1 VNAAPGPPEEPAA
14 PPDKPGILR
23 RVWKVIAGV
32 SVGLGVIATG
42 VTQWDTIESAL
53 FPTSAASEAT
63 IVAGVDPDI
72 SLEEFELQRRRPGR
86 PPGSTAAVAPTGSPR
101 PRTAYRFAVYAV
113 PAISQ
118 PSTGRLIDV
127 SSEEQHQAIKAEG
140 EKITEEAKRDEE
152 SSAREGE
159 KAAAEAKVAKAREQE
174 EQKKV
179 QEAQKRVEEA
189 TKQGVGAAKAEE
201 ATARAAVETAS
212 KTVQVKKAEA
222 VRPASQLRIEVG
234 TPARVEAVLHE
245 AQLPEQCHPTC
256 ALKPIV
262 EKVLKDTSD
271 NVTQAARVARTVAL
285 QGSGARVHFEVTVK
299 GLEHKEVV
307 LAYALVQTSGAA
319 PPPAYLGPVA
329 IKTFAPGSE
338 REVIVGDCWVP
349 VPSDSR
355 QYYVELT
362 VYDGVKEVAWKDT
375 SRFR

>member
-1 VNAAPGPPEEPAA
+1 VNAAPPPPKEPAA
-14 PPDKPGILR
+14 PADKPGILR

-63 IVAGVDPDI
+63 IVAGVEPDI
-72 SLEEFELQRRRPGR
+72 SLGEFDAQARLPGR
-86 PPGSTAAVAPTGSPR
+86 PPGSTAAVAPNGSPR
-101 PRTAYRFAVYAV
+101 TGTAYRFAVYAV

-118 PSTGRLIDV
+118 PSTGTLIDV
-127 SSEEQHQAIKAEG
+127 SSEEAHQTIKAEG

-152 SSAREGE
+152 NSAREEE
-159 KAAAEAKVAKAREQE
+159 KAAAEAKAAEAHEQE
-174 EQKKV
+174 EQKKE
-179 QEAQKRVEEA
+179 QAAQKRVEES
-189 TKQGVGAAKAEE
+189 TKPGVGAAKAEE
-201 ATARAAVETAS
+201 ATAKAAVEAAS
-212 KTVQVKKAEA
+212 RTVHAREAEA

-256 ALKPIV
+256 GLKPIV

-271 NVTQAARVARTVAL
+271 NVAQAARVARTVASH
-285 QGSGARVHFEVTVK
+285 GSGARVHFEVTVK

-307 LAYALVQTSGAA
+307 LAYALVQTNGAA

-329 IKTFAPGSE
+329 IKRFAPGRE

-375 SRFR
+375 SRFQ